1 MVLHAALAAE
11 RYPPGSLHWDDVVMT
26 HPARGDLTFWLLTK
40 ECDPPPRTTKDA
52 FWDVRIFPQKQ

>member
-1 MVLHAALAAE
+1 
-11 RYPPGSLHWDDVVMT
+11 MT